1 MNVKVSIV
9 IPCFDEG
16 RCIEQTIDSCL
27 ASSYSEIEIIVV
39 DYGSTEPATIDLLN
53 RLNKPKTRVIYE
65 RNCGLP
71 AARNAGIK
79 AAQGDFIVSLDADD
93 LLHHSFLEKAIR
105 LLEQNPMA
113 GIASPGYH
121 TFGAVHYSWEPPVF
135 HFGRLL
141 AENII
146 CISALFRKQAWLEA
160 GGYNEGMTDG
170 YEDWDFWISL
180 SKKGWTSVAVNDA
193 PLAYRVLSAD
203 SDGSMYDLLR
213 KQVVN
218 NHPELF
224 HENRLDKLWLSW
236 LCDEWEVRRMLRRR
250 LGQDLELAP
259 IVSIVIPCYNYG
271 QYVEEAVDSCLNS
284 TFQEIE
290 IIVVNNGSTDP
301 YTIEVLQRLQRP
313 KTRVIHVQ
321 TNIGLP
327 YGRNVGIREARGKYI
342 LPLDADDKIQPTLI
356 EKAYRILE
364 ARPEVGFATVGLEYF
379 GDQSWVWIPPEFDF
393 NRLLSENIVCV
404 TSLVRKSA
412 WLSVGGYNEA
422 MIHGYEDW
430 DFWISL
436 CERGWRGTAIH
447 EALLLY
453 RRHGHSLSYDA
464 GQKHAMI
471 VQQIRANHPR
481 LY

>member
-1 MNVKVSIV
+1 M
-9 IPCFDEG
+9 
-16 RCIEQTIDSCL
+16 EQTIDSCL
-27 ASSYSEIEIIVV
+27 ASSYSEIEVIVV
-39 DYGSTEPATIDLLN
+39 DYGSTEPAMIDLLN
-53 RLNKPKTRVIYE
+53 RLNK
-65 RNCGLP
+65 
-71 AARNAGIK
+71 
-79 AAQGDFIVSLDADD
+79 
-93 LLHHSFLEKAIR
+93 
-105 LLEQNPMA
+105 
-113 GIASPGYH
+113 
-121 TFGAVHYSWEPPVF
+121 
-135 HFGRLL
+135 
-141 AENII
+141 
-146 CISALFRKQAWLEA
+146 
-160 GGYNEGMTDG
+160 
-170 YEDWDFWISL
+170 
-180 SKKGWTSVAVNDA
+180 
-193 PLAYRVLSAD
+193 
-203 SDGSMYDLLR
+203 
-213 KQVVN
+213 
-218 NHPELF
+218 
-224 HENRLDKLWLSW
+224 
-236 LCDEWEVRRMLRRR
+236 
-250 LGQDLELAP
+250 
-259 IVSIVIPCYNYG
+259 
-271 QYVEEAVDSCLNS
+271 
-284 TFQEIE
+284 
-290 IIVVNNGSTDP
+290 
-301 YTIEVLQRLQRP
+301 P

-327 YGRNVGIREARGKYI
+327 YGRNVGIHEARGKYI

-364 ARPEVGFATVGLEYF
+364 ARPEAGFATVGLEYF

-393 NRLLSENIVCV
+393 NRLFSENIVCV